1 MRKILSLAAL
11 TLSLQASAA
20 LAADPGADPRTDP
33 KPDPVHGEVVV
44 KRWCADCHMVAEG
57 QKTSTEA
64 PPFSSIARRPDFDA
78 TRIALFLLDPHPK
91 MPNMHLSRK
100 DVADIAAYLATL
112 K

>member
-1 MRKILSLAAL
+1 MRKILSLAAI

-20 LAADPGADPRTDP
+20 LATDPSADPG
-33 KPDPVHGEVVV
+33 HGEVVV

-64 PPFSSIARRPDFDA
+64 PPFSSIARRPDFDPR
-78 TRIALFLLDPHPK
+78 RIALFLLDPHPK
-91 MPNMHLSRK
+91 MPNMHLSRE